1 MAAFSS
7 LTDRLSNAFKHLKSK
22 GKLSEADIDGT
33 IREIRRALLDAD
45 VALDVVR
52 SFTARIR
59 ERALGTEVS
68 EALNPAQQVVK
79 IVNEELTDVLGQGV
93 DRPLNFAKNPPTIIM
108 LAGLQG
114 AGKTT
119 LAGKLG
125 YWLKDSGHTPLLVA
139 ADLQR
144 PNAVTQLQV
153 VGERAGVPV
162 YAPEKGV
169 QSDGG
174 DSVSAPGETSGDPV
188 KVARDSIALAK
199 QKLYDTV
206 IIDTAGRLGV
216 DEVLMQQAR
225 DIRDAVNP
233 NEILFVIDA
242 MIGQDAVQTAK
253 AFDEGVDFTG
263 VVLSKLD
270 GDARGGAALSVA
282 SVTGKPI
289 LFAST
294 GEGLK
299 DFEVFHPDRMA
310 SRILDMG
317 DILTLIEQAQK
328 QFDEEEAR
336 KAAQKMAEGEFGLD
350 DFMDQLQ
357 QVRKLGSMK
366 SLLGMIPGMA
376 QHRKELEQFDEKEI
390 DRTEAII
397 RSMTPEER
405 RNPKIIDGSRRAR
418 IAYGSG
424 VTVSAVNGLLQR
436 FEQAAKMM
444 KRMSNKAMGGI
455 PGFRRPRGR
464 RRQEGQGQEQEE
476 GLEVRQS
483 DEARG
488 RGEGV
493 ARQARRQGLRFR
505 QVRRVRLHEEAAES
519 GSSGRAAGCARRE
532 WWRASAQLRR
542 RPFRSARLIR
552 PVFSG
557 AGRGWTFSAIP
568 ARRQIICHIFTAF
581 HSPRIR
587 NGCRYTESHYSLV
600 GMLGKEFGGGRVVVD
615 TAGGVHAMVGVAV
628 PASRTGSAHAD
639 DALHDCAD
647 SFFVDTVPG
656 HRGMGRSGRLVVAV
670 RRRRRRHRVDTCHA
684 GSVLDEHATGTM
696 APPAWNIL

>member
-52 SFTARIR
+52 SFTGRIR

-68 EALNPAQQVVK
+68 QALNPAQQVVK
-79 IVNEELTDVLGQGV
+79 IVNEELTDVLGAGV

-169 QSDGG
+169 QSAGG
-174 DSVSAPGETSGDPV
+174 EAVASPGLTTGDPV
-188 KVARDSIALAK
+188 KVARDSVAFAR

-216 DEVLMQQAR
+216 DEELMRQAR
-225 DIRDAVNP
+225 DIRDAVQP

-289 LFAST
+289 LFASN

-317 DILTLIEQAQK
+317 DIMTLIEQAQK

-336 KAAQKMAEGEFGLD
+336 KAAVKISDGSFGLD
-350 DFMDQLQ
+350 DFLDQLQ
-357 QVRKLGSMK
+357 QVRKLGPMK
-366 SLLGMIPGMA
+366 NLLGMIPGMA
-376 QHRKELEQFDEKEI
+376 THRKELEQFDEREI

-397 RSMTPEER
+397 RSMTPAER
-405 RNPKIIDGSRRAR
+405 RDPSIIDGSRRAR

-424 VTVSAVNGLLQR
+424 VTVSQVNALLQR

-444 KRMSNKAMGGI
+444 RRMSNKAGAGMPGFGGPSMGGGKGKGKKGKKKGSKSGN
-455 PGFRRPRGR
+455 PMKR
-464 RRQEGQGQEQEE
+464 EAEE
-476 GLEVRQS
+476 K
-483 DEARG
+483 A
-488 RGEGV
+488 
-493 ARQARRQGLRFR
+493 LRDK
-505 QVRRVRLHEEAAES
+505 LAGKNSGGKSS
-519 GSSGRAAGCARRE
+519 GSAFAKKPQNPALPAGLQDVMGDSG
-532 WWRASAQLRR
+532 
-542 RPFRSARLIR
+542 
-552 PVFSG
+552 
-557 AGRGWTFSAIP
+557 
-568 ARRQIICHIFTAF
+568 
-581 HSPRIR
+581 
-587 NGCRYTESHYSLV
+587 TELPPN
-600 GMLGKEFGGGRVVVD
+600 FGGGLS
-615 TAGGVHAMVGVAV
+615 GL
-628 PASRTGSAHAD
+628 
-639 DALHDCAD
+639 LH
-647 SFFVDTVPG
+647 
-656 HRGMGRSGRLVVAV
+656 
-670 RRRRRRHRVDTCHA
+670 
-684 GSVLDEHATGTM
+684 
-696 APPAWNIL
+696 